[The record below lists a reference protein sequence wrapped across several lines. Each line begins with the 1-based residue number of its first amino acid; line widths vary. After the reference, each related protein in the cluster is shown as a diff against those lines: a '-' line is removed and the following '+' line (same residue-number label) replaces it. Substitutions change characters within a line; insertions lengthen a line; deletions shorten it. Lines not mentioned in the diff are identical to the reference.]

1 MLEWIGDVGGLS
13 DGLFRLAGWLI
24 APFVS
29 YSLKMSLLTLLP
41 SQKTIMIDAKPK
53 TSSFCCNWRRNIRT
67 KRVEMLKA
75 EKSLTKHLDLAKFL
89 QRQRLLVITSLISM
103 SSSQLN
109 TIESELLDT
118 GEKIESRD

>member
-1 MLEWIGDVGGLS
+1 
-13 DGLFRLAGWLI
+13 
-24 APFVS
+24 
-29 YSLKMSLLTLLP
+29 
-41 SQKTIMIDAKPK
+41 MIDAKLK

-118 GEKIESRD
+118 GDKIESRDQRLNRLLAVAKD